1 MKQVEI
7 RVKGKIGKGWM
18 DWFGNL
24 AISHTSQGDSI
35 LTGYIQDQA
44 ELRGILSSL
53 ADLNLEL
60 ISVNT
65 KSEEKP

>member
-1 MKQVEI
+1 MQQVEI
-7 RVKGKIGKGWM
+7 HIKGKIDKDWM

-24 AISHTSQGDSI
+24 VIIHSSQGDSI
-35 LTGYIQDQA
+35 LTGSIQDQA
-44 ELRGILSSL
+44 ELHGVLTRL

-65 KSEEKP
+65 IPKENT

>member
-7 RVKGKIGKGWM
+7 RIKGKVDKGWM

-24 AISHTSQGDSI
+24 AITHSSQGDSI
-35 LTGYIQDQA
+35 LTGSVQDQA
-44 ELRGILSSL
+44 ELRGILMRL

-65 KSEEKP
+65 RINDNT